1 MLSPQ
6 HSASEQSEL
15 MLTFSVI
22 SQRDSQ
28 KEMPEREHD
37 SSSGRTG
44 GTK

>member
-6 HSASEQSEL
+6 HSASKQSEL

-28 KEMPEREHD
+28 KEMLEREHD
-37 SSSGRTG
+37 SPSGRAG
-44 GTK
+44 GAT